1 MTELDPLLAERLRTV
16 GLDPAAFGEPWDA
29 WRRLRERFGP
39 RATLIDRYALEA
51 AQRGLRPEQLP
62 AELGARVAAEVIQ
75 VQFPGLGQAP
85 DTLAQR
91 AAR

>member
-62 AELGARVAAEVIQ
+62 AELRARLAAEVFR
-75 VQFPGLGQAP
+75 V
-85 DTLAQR
+85 
-91 AAR
+91 